1 MSKLERHGFAEGR
14 SARRQAT
21 RSLGLAVA
29 ALALAACS
37 GAAAAPSDGDEAS
50 TTPTVGPDTAPTSA
64 AVEETVSAAS
74 SLTEARHAVVRIEAV
89 GSFYDPADAD
99 RYESAG
105 VGSGFI
111 VSEDGLAVTNNHVVG
126 GAGLLRVYV
135 DGDDEPRNARVLGMS
150 ECSDLAVIDI
160 DGDGFTWLDWESGDI
175 VAGASVYALGFP
187 LGTDE
192 YTVLDGVISKERA
205 DGESSWASVD
215 YVVEHSADALPG
227 NSGGPLVTPD
237 GRVLGVVYA
246 GDDAGQAFAISRET
260 AMPLAD
266 RLAGGEDVESLGVNG
281 EAHLGSSASG
291 IWVASVESGSPA
303 DRAGIQGGDVITRL
317 EGIQL
322 GLDGTMADYCDV
334 LRSRIPE
341 DVLAVEVYRSETGE
355 VLRGRINDPDG
366 GLEPVTQIDVG
377 AQVGQDGDVTVGY
390 DGYTTVFDDSGL
402 LSVSVP
408 DEWSDVDGTGWYVD
422 GEWFGYAVSASPDLY
437 GFESTWTTP
446 GVFFGVAREL
456 AGTDPVELL
465 ELRAWYD
472 QCTHLGRDV
481 YSDPF
486 YDGWYDLWGDCGG
499 TSTSFVVIAALPP
512 SGDHMVLVEA
522 QLVDD
527 PDFTALDEIL
537 ATFIGPDRL

>member
-1 MSKLERHGFAEGR
+1 MAGI
-14 SARRQAT
+14 
-21 RSLGLAVA
+21 
-29 ALALAACS
+29 ALAACS
-37 GAAAAPSDGDEAS
+37 GAAASQPTEGDAS
-50 TTPTVGPDTAPTSA
+50 TTSTAVQETSPSTPVDTPTS
-64 AVEETVSAAS
+64 AS
-74 SLTEARHAVVRIEAV
+74 SLTAARSAVIRIEAV
-89 GSFYDPADAD
+89 GSFHDPGYADS
-99 RYESAG
+99 YESAG

-111 VSEDGLAVTNNHVVG
+111 VSDDGIAVTNAHVVG
-126 GAGLLRVYV
+126 GAGLLRVFV
-135 DGDDEPRNARVLGMS
+135 DGSNEPHNARVLGIS

-160 DGDGFTWLDWESGDI
+160 DGDGFTWLEWETEEI

-281 EAHLGSSASG
+281 QAYLGSPASG
-291 IWVASVESGSPA
+291 IWVASIESGSPA
-303 DRAGIQGGDVITRL
+303 DGAGIRGGDVITRL

-334 LRSRIPE
+334 LRSRNPD
-341 DVLAVEVYRSETGE
+341 DVLAVEVYRTETGE
-355 VLRGRINDPDG
+355 VLRGRINDADG
-366 GLEPVTQIDVG
+366 GLEAVTSIDVG
-377 AQVGQDGDVTVGY
+377 GETGQGGDGVTVGY
-390 DGYTTVFDDSGL
+390 DSYTTVFDDSGL
-402 LSVSVP
+402 LAVSVP
-408 DEWSDVDGTGWYVD
+408 SEWTEVDGSGWYVD
-422 GEWFGYAVSASPDLY
+422 GEWFGYAVSASPDLD
-437 GFESTWTTP
+437 GFGSTWTTP
-446 GVFFGVAREL
+446 GVFFAAAPGL
-456 AGTDPVELL
+456 AGTDPVDLL
-465 ELRAWYD
+465 EMRAWTD
-472 QCTHLGRDV
+472 VCTHVDRDV

-486 YDGWYDLWGDCGG
+486 YEGWYDLWGDCGG
-499 TSTSFVVIAALPP
+499 TSTSFVVVAAEPP
-512 SGDHMVLVEA
+512 SGDHVVLLEA

-527 PDFTALDEIL
+527 ADFTALDQIL
-537 ATFIGPDRL
+537 ATFVGPDRL